1 MLSRRIKEARQ
12 KRNLTQKDLGELI
25 GVTKVSIC
33 CYETGSRIPTIET
46 LKKLAEVLKVD
57 LTYLMGNDM
66 YVVAEDDH
74 EYGMNLAK
82 EELQII
88 KELRKHSDLYQKLTS
103 NPKKMLQII
112 EEKLYKK

>member
-66 YVVAEDDH
+66 YVVAEDDQ

>member
-1 MLSRRIKEARQ
+1 
-12 KRNLTQKDLGELI
+12 
-25 GVTKVSIC
+25 
-33 CYETGSRIPTIET
+33 
-46 LKKLAEVLKVD
+46 
-57 LTYLMGNDM
+57 M
-66 YVVAEDDH
+66 YVVAEDDQ

-112 EEKLYKK
+112 EENLYKK